1 MRRAAGLALV
11 AAVLVPASAGA
22 GTARPPLALTAT
34 PAHLSLAGSGMS
46 IVRVTNPGVS
56 PVVVDVGR
64 AGFSL
69 DLRGRPRIV
78 RRAHARAATG
88 WLTVSPRHFVLG
100 AGATRSLTVSSRLPP
115 RAEPGDHDA
124 LVLLTTRPW
133 ARAGVALRMRIGV
146 VVVVRAPG
154 RLVRRLALGG
164 LRARRGPRDRVL
176 VLHLRNPGNVTESLG
191 PGHVV
196 LSLRRGGVEIRLRSA
211 ARELRPRTS
220 GVVLFRYPEAL
231 RGRVTAIASIRA
243 EPGRQAV
250 RRTFRLKV

>member
-1 MRRAAGLALV
+1 
-11 AAVLVPASAGA
+11 
-22 GTARPPLALTAT
+22 
-34 PAHLSLAGSGMS
+34 MS
-46 IVRVTNPGVS
+46 TVRVTNSGLS

-69 DLRGRPRIV
+69 DLHGRPRIV
-78 RRAHARAATG
+78 RRVHARAATG
-88 WLTVSPRHFVLG
+88 WLTVSPRRFVLG
-100 AGATRSLTVSSRLPP
+100 AGATRSLTVSSRLPR

-164 LRARRGPRDRVL
+164 LRARRGPRGRVL
-176 VLHLRNPGNVTESLG
+176 VLHLRNLGNVTEWLG
-191 PGHVV
+191 HGYVV
-196 LSLRRGGVEIRLRSA
+196 LSLRRGGVETRLRSA

-220 GVVLFRYPEAL
+220 GVVLFRYSKAL
-231 RGRVTAIASIRA
+231 RGWMTASASIRA
-243 EPGRQAV
+243 VPGRPTV
-250 RRTFRLKV
+250 RRTFRVRL